1 MSELGN
7 ATARATVS
15 HEKSVSL
22 RSALGFTRGLAGAA
36 PLWYRARTVTSLTPA
51 QTAKESD
58 DIAVVAAMARGK
70 AEALG
75 ELYNRYAPIMLPLA
89 ERITGAAAAAEDV
102 VHDVFLEAWR
112 HAADYDASRG
122 SVRAWLLLRTRSRSL
137 DLRKSAAV
145 ARSVPIADDA
155 WLGEIASVDDCLGGP
170 DQAKMRRALGG
181 LPREQR
187 EVLLLG
193 YFEGLSSSEI
203 AGRIGIP
210 IGTVK
215 SRVAAALSTLREAFA
230 ISAREVK

>member
-1 MSELGN
+1 MTS
-7 ATARATVS
+7 S
-15 HEKSVSL
+15 ISVQGTQEADDV
-22 RSALGFTRGLAGAA
+22 AL
-36 PLWYRARTVTSLTPA
+36 
-51 QTAKESD
+51 
-58 DIAVVAAMARGK
+58 VAAMARGR

-75 ELYNRYAPIMLPLA
+75 ELYNRYAPLMVPLA
-89 ERITGAAAAAEDV
+89 ARITGTPAAAEDV

-112 HAADYDASRG
+112 HAADYDAARG

-145 ARSVPIADDA
+145 SRSVPLGDDG
-155 WLGEIASVDDCLGGP
+155 WLGEMGVAAEDMASGP
-170 DQAKMRRALGG
+170 DQEKMRRALGG

-210 IGTVK
+210 VGTVK
-215 SRVAAALSTLREAFA
+215 SRVAAALSTLRQVFS
-230 ISAREVK
+230 SARQQ